1 MQFNSVDRSL
11 IRSRLDAAAAADY
24 IIRELSFRGYGDD
37 CLVLQKIDLLDLFI
51 LMEVCRDDLLQS
63 VV

>member
-37 CLVLQKIDLLDLFI
+37 CLVLQKYNDLPGLMLKFDYDNHCNLF
-51 LMEVCRDDLLQS
+51 
-63 VV
+63 